1 MLSALEQ
8 KHSEI
13 SCLMYRLSA
22 LDASDLSSHDC
33 SLHMIAALAQYAKLK
48 ASLKALVKSAT
59 FPQPRTDA
67 SAKLGDLSADAM
79 ARLQTSTDLQSVGRL
94 KTTAPLNYHLKMALR
109 RRLTVAVHKA
119 GLTGVLRF
127 APQLGGGGVMK
138 ALWLMEEGGSWGE
151 VGNGL
156 RVARQC
162 GYCQLPVTVD
172 AAYLSMPRVT
182 AQWMV
187 VSRHVDFR
195 RANGQQDGTFELFRD
210 NATNEIRAIRNQPDF
225 AITRNPPLPT
235 TAVHPLQQ
243 HPFQQHIK
251 PDDPPVQSAIWFD
264 ELDEADG
271 ADDELLH
278 CVRDHPP
285 LL

>member
-1 MLSALEQ
+1 
-8 KHSEI
+8 
-13 SCLMYRLSA
+13 
-22 LDASDLSSHDC
+22 
-33 SLHMIAALAQYAKLK
+33 
-48 ASLKALVKSAT
+48 
-59 FPQPRTDA
+59 
-67 SAKLGDLSADAM
+67 
-79 ARLQTSTDLQSVGRL
+79 
-94 KTTAPLNYHLKMALR
+94 
-109 RRLTVAVHKA
+109 VA
-119 GLTGVLRF
+119 
-127 APQLGGGGVMK
+127 
-138 ALWLMEEGGSWGE
+138 
-151 VGNGL
+151 
-156 RVARQC
+156 
-162 GYCQLPVTVD
+162 
-172 AAYLSMPRVT
+172 
-182 AQWMV
+182 
-187 VSRHVDFR
+187 FR